1 MSSREAQSDAFLS
14 SDALSDEFFIDIVER
29 KLKISREKFKL
40 RLVFISPATGKNEN
54 FIAVVYRAK
63 INIELIESNQR
74 QFVDVIV
81 KALLST
87 VPELKEWSV
96 FPRERFMY
104 EEVIKKQEDYIK
116 NFLNEEIEFGP
127 KCIKVE
133 TDPYEIIVLD
143 DLKSEG
149 YEMLN
154 RRIGVDEIQAK
165 LVLEK
170 LAKFHAASCRLDKS
184 VSDYVGDDDN
194 YSNVLK

>member
-1 MSSREAQSDAFLS
+1 MSSRDEQSDAFLNS
-14 SDALSDEFFIDIVER
+14 EALNDEFFIDIVER
-29 KLKISREKFKL
+29 KLKISREAFKL

-54 FIAVVYRAK
+54 YVSVVYRAR

-87 VPELKEWSV
+87 LPELKEWSV

-104 EEVIKKQEDYIK
+104 EEIVESFEESLREKAK
-116 NFLNEEIEFGP
+116 EEIEFGP
-127 KCIKVE
+127 KCVKVE

-143 DLKSEG
+143 DLKADG
-149 YEMLN
+149 YQMLN
-154 RRIGVDEIQAK
+154 RKVGVDEIQAK

-170 LAKFHAASCRLDKS
+170 LAKFHA
-184 VSDYVGDDDN
+184 VSAVRYQKVSAVGA
-194 YSNVLK
+194 